1 MRRLKHHLS
10 AALVAALC
18 CFGGAV
24 AAQTGASPILVI
36 DQERLFRESELG
48 NRITQEL
55 EDAAEALGQEN
66 RRIEAELTAEELELT
81 ERRSELPANEFREL
95 ADAFDEKVQRLRAQ
109 QDAKQVELE
118 RRQAADQQVF
128 LNEIGPIL
136 GQVAQ
141 ERGADIVLDRRAAF
155 LVSDSIDVTDVVI
168 RRVNESVAQDGT
180 LDLPPAPENDLQEG
194 APPVPEE

>member
-1 MRRLKHHLS
+1 MRRLKHQLG

-24 AAQTGASPILVI
+24 PAQTANSPILVI

-48 NRITQEL
+48 NRITQEI

-81 ERRSELPANEFREL
+81 ERRADLPADEFRAL

-109 QDAKQVELE
+109 QDAKQAELE

-155 LVSDSIDVTDVVI
+155 LVSDSIDVTDEVI
-168 RRVNESVAQDGT
+168 RRVNQSVAQDGT
-180 LDLPPAPENDLQEG
+180 LELSPAPENDLSEG
-194 APPVPEE
+194 TPSIPEE